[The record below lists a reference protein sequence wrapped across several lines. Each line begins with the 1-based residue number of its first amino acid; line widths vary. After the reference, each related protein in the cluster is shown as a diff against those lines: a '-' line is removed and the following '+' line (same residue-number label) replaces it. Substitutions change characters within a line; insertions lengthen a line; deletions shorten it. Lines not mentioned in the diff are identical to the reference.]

1 MRRQFVL
8 PGGVIALMVALTP
21 TVMSTRSTPWA
32 VGWAAILLG
41 AVLLLM
47 LLALVEHLTSP
58 DRPEPHDAP
67 ESGPL

>member
-1 MRRQFVL
+1 MRRQFVP

-32 VGWAAILLG
+32 VGCAAILLG

-67 ESGPL
+67 ESKPL

>member
-8 PGGVIALMVALTP
+8 PGGVVALMVVLTP
-21 TVMSTRSTPWA
+21 TVISTRSTSWV

-47 LLALVEHLTSP
+47 LLVLVEQLTPP

-67 ESGPL
+67 ES